1 MAVRAYYVEELAL
14 RQLET
19 ALRLYFEGTDFA
31 SVVTIGGHRGRNIR
45 KVS

>member
-1 MAVRAYYVEELAL
+1 MAVRADYVEDLAL
-14 RQLET
+14 QQLET

-31 SVVTIGGHRGRNIR
+31 SRHVGGRRGRNIR